1 MHDKNKIKAAVLG
14 ASGVVGQHFVRLLA
28 GHPYFDLVYIS
39 SSGKNLGRKFGELSL
54 WDAEDRAPGSV
65 NGLEFKAADPDALKE
80 AGVRVVF
87 SALPAKTAGPLE
99 SEIRARGM
107 AVFTNSS
114 SHRMDPDVPIVV
126 PEVNPEHLGLTRT
139 QVEKHTGFIVSGSN
153 CCTAGLALAIKPA
166 MAWGIDSVRVTTFQ
180 SISGAGRS
188 GLGAFDIAGN
198 LIPYIKDEEEK
209 IGKEAPRILGSLH
222 GSRLVPADFKVRASC
237 VRVPVREGHLLDVE
251 LGLRTAP
258 PAERLIEA
266 FTSFRGAHA
275 SLDLP
280 TAPKQPLIIADGP
293 DRPQPAFDLYNGS
306 PARARGMAVTIGR
319 PRLQDNFL
327 RFFALTH
334 NLIRGAAG
342 NCVLAA
348 ELAFMLDLL
357 PGGEKKC
364 SK

>member
-1 MHDKNKIKAAVLG
+1 M
-14 ASGVVGQHFVRLLA
+14 
-28 GHPYFDLVYIS
+28 
-39 SSGKNLGRKFGELSL
+39 
-54 WDAEDRAPGSV
+54 
-65 NGLEFKAADPDALKE
+65 
-80 AGVRVVF
+80 
-87 SALPAKTAGPLE
+87 
-99 SEIRARGM
+99 
-107 AVFTNSS
+107 
-114 SHRMDPDVPIVV
+114 
-126 PEVNPEHLGLTRT
+126 
-139 QVEKHTGFIVSGSN
+139 
-153 CCTAGLALAIKPA
+153 
-166 MAWGIDSVRVTTFQ
+166 
-180 SISGAGRS
+180 
-188 GLGAFDIAGN
+188 
-198 LIPYIKDEEEK
+198 
-209 IGKEAPRILGSLH
+209 
-222 GSRLVPADFKVRASC
+222 
-237 VRVPVREGHLLDVE
+237 E